1 ACIHPADRARFV
13 RQLQAI
19 RDGQTDRIEDSFRVR
34 RPGENSDRWITLNGR
49 THRTERQLRRI
60 ILTVRDATEEKTAEE
75 RVRWTASHDP
85 LTGLANRSLFQEQL
99 ELAIQSATAD
109 GGAVGLLLL
118 DLDHFKQIN
127 DTLGHDAGD
136 MLL

>member
-1 ACIHPADRARFV
+1 
-13 RQLQAI
+13 
-19 RDGQTDRIEDSFRVR
+19 
-34 RPGENSDRWITLNGR
+34 
-49 THRTERQLRRI
+49 
-60 ILTVRDATEEKTAEE
+60 TVRDATEEKTAEE

-136 MLL
+136 MLLKMFAQRVRRVVRETDTVARFGGDEFAIVLPDVPGELSLIQLSRAIHECLREPFV